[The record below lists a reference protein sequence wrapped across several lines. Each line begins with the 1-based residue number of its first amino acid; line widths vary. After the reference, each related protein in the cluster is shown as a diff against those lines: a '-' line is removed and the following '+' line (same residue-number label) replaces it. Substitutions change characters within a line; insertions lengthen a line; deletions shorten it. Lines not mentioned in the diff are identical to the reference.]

1 MASINNA
8 GTIAPQV
15 TPPKPPMVQ
24 KIRVRSC
31 WSSATNTSM
40 PMPAAVSA
48 LMAMPAS
55 SRVPTRVMPSR
66 AASR

>member
-1 MASINNA
+1 MARISSA
-8 GTIAPQV
+8 GMIAAQV

-40 PMPAAVSA
+40 PMPAEVSA

-55 SRVPTRVMPSR
+55 SKVPTRVMPSR
-66 AASR
+66 AAKR